1 MSQRL
6 TFTLFSFLLLF
17 HAGRLSAQE
26 AQPIS
31 LTLEKARYQAVEY
44 NYSLRNAALDI
55 EKAQYKVKET
65 IAIGLP
71 QASASVGYNDN
82 IALPVQLIPGDFFNQ
97 PGQDIEVQFGTK
109 YSASVSG
116 TINQLLFSG
125 SYIVGL
131 QASRAYLEQSKK
143 SYVKNKIDVIKTVSE
158 AYFMVLASEE
168 GIKVIDST
176 LAITRKL
183 AEETQIIVTNGFAEE
198 TDADQLNL
206 LISELEVS
214 RTNALSQLDVA
225 KSYLKYHL
233 GLQSNTE
240 IVLEESLGSL
250 VEKAEPESLF
260 SKQFSTAN
268 NIDYQILKNQQE
280 LAMLQVKLEKSNY
293 LPTLSAFLNYQTQAQ
308 RNQWDFF
315 DKSGKWFGSSVFGVN
330 MAIPIFS
337 SGERHAKVKQAE
349 FDLEKT
355 RVAEEQLN
363 TNLQLLYE
371 TNYNDL
377 TNAMLTYDNTIKN
390 KQLAEKIFRRTGIKY
405 REGMASSLDLLNAH
419 NQYLTTQSQFIN
431 AALTLLNKGVSLE
444 TLLTDGNS
452 AE

>member
-268 NIDYQILKNQQE
+268 NIDFQILKNQQE